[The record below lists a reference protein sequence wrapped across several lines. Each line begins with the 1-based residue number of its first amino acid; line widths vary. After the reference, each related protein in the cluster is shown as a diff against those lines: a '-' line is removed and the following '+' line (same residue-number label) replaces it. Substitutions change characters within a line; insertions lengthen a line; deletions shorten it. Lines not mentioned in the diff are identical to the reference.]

1 MSASLD
7 WMPVYPSMADI
18 LLRIILSVVAGAVIG
33 FNRQRG
39 GHAAGF
45 RTTIL
50 ITLAACLAMIQ
61 ALVLSQNGSGLVT
74 MSCITPL
81 GMTA

>member
-1 MSASLD
+1 MYCENVSAKPDS
-7 WMPVYPSMADI
+7 
-18 LLRIILSVVAGAVIG
+18 G
-33 FNRQRG
+33 
-39 GHAAGF
+39 
-45 RTTIL
+45 
-50 ITLAACLAMIQ
+50 LAMIQ